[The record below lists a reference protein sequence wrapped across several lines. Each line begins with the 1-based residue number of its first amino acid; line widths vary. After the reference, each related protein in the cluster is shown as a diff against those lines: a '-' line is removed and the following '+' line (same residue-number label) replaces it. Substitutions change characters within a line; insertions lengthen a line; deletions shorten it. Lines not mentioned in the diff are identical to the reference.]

1 MNFLNNY
8 SEFYSK
14 SISIFTLENYRPK
27 KKCIFLDRD
36 GVIIEDTN
44 YINLPEKVKLT
55 KNLILFLE
63 IAKLNNF
70 DIVIV
75 TNQSSISR
83 GIISYKDYKK
93 ITNRILS
100 YIPIKLH
107 PNLILTSFHLPNNQS
122 NLENFNWRKPG
133 EGMFNYALTTNNYD
147 VSRSIMIGDKISD
160 LIPASSCGLSK
171 LIYIPS
177 DLHQNQL
184 NNITA
189 WNSEGNQPIKIIK
202 DLDPKEVFN
211 YL

>member
-14 SISIFTLENYRPK
+14 SISISLENYIPK

-93 ITNRILS
+93 ITNQILS

-107 PNLILTSFHLPNNQS
+107 PNLILTSFHLPNNV
-122 NLENFNWRKPG
+122 NKLNDFN
-133 EGMFNYALTTNNYD
+133 
-147 VSRSIMIGDKISD
+147 
-160 LIPASSCGLSK
+160 
-171 LIYIPS
+171 
-177 DLHQNQL
+177 
-184 NNITA
+184 
-189 WNSEGNQPIKIIK
+189 
-202 DLDPKEVFN
+202 
-211 YL
+211 